1 MALFVMGR
9 ISGTY
14 AGGELFARGCQGN
27 FASAERGNL
36 FYCLMHHFK
45 WNRVKFTVKE

>member
-1 MALFVMGR
+1 MALCVMGR
-9 ISGTY
+9 ISGTD

-27 FASAERGNL
+27 FASAEMGDL
-36 FYCLMHHFK
+36 FYCLMHFK

>member
-1 MALFVMGR
+1 VALFVMGR

-27 FASAERGNL
+27 FASAEMGDL
-36 FYCLMHHFK
+36 FYCLMHFK

>member
-27 FASAERGNL
+27 FASAEMGDL
-36 FYCLMHHFK
+36 FYCLMHFK